1 MSQPFKDRGIDRRGF
16 VAAAAMPA
24 VGGVMAGIAKGENQ
38 DDKKKVAKPKPS
50 LQLHVVGN
58 GCPAPTP
65 EHYGSSFILE
75 FGSECLMVDC
85 GPATTYKMT
94 LMGIPLLKVGHVFL
108 THHHFDHNVDF
119 PCFALTRWDQSK
131 CTERPLKVY
140 GPPPTQI
147 FVQRLLGEEGAFVD
161 DWKSRVEHPVSL
173 EIFKRRGGVLPRP
186 APAVE
191 AKDVA
196 PGKIAEGESWAAT
209 ATHVHHVEPGLESLA
224 YRFDTD
230 HGSIVFAAD
239 CGDCHTLRELAR
251 GADTLVIGCVYVGHS
266 ERYSDIVTGSG
277 EAADIAQAAGVRRL
291 ILSHAAP
298 GFSKPEMKQKAIADA
313 AQTFKGKIL
322 FPGELTTV
330 DLIA

>member
-1 MSQPFKDRGIDRRGF
+1 MRESSENHTIDRRQF
-16 VAAAAMPA
+16 VVAAAAPA
-24 VGGVMAGIAKGENQ
+24 VGTALAANAQGKTRASAKET
-38 DDKKKVAKPKPS
+38 AKSKPA

-65 EHYGSSFILE
+65 EHFGSSFVLE
-75 FGSECLMVDC
+75 VGSECLMIDC

-94 LMGIPLLKVGHVFL
+94 LMGISPGRVGHVFF

-131 CTERPLKVY
+131 CTEPPLKVF
-140 GPPPTQI
+140 GPSPTRA
-147 FVQRLLGEEGAFVD
+147 FVERLLGEQGAFVD
-161 DWKSRVEHPVSL
+161 DWKSRVEHPVRL
-173 EIFKRRGGVLPRP
+173 AIFKRRGGVLPRP

-191 AKDVA
+191 AKDA
-196 PGKIAEGESWAAT
+196 GPGETVRTDSWAAR
-209 ATHVHHVEPGLESLA
+209 ATRVHHVEPGLESLA
-224 YRFDTD
+224 YRFDTG

-239 CGDCHTLRELAR
+239 CGDCPALRELAR
-251 GADTLVIGCVYVGHS
+251 GADTLVIGCVYVGRS
-266 ERYSDIVTGSG
+266 KKYSDIITGSG
-277 EAADIAQAAGVRRL
+277 EAADVARASGVRRL

-313 AQTFKGKIL
+313 AQSFKGNIL
-322 FPGELTTV
+322 FPDELTTV